1 MNNNYWKHYIFQTY
15 AILIALAS
23 SIINSHASGALNS
36 QDEQS
41 ALVQKAMEGDFNAV
55 RIIAKQYN
63 SYENKGIVDQIA
75 EELRVSTNPMRTRT
89 LRKSLAILGDSAA
102 RKEIITNIQCED
114 RYDQFHAIQ
123 DAADI
128 GGNDMIVIL
137 AEKLFDDSPG
147 GRPADRDGQLVEDV
161 GLPAPRHAAVIALSR
176 IIIDPTAPRIDH
188 NRITYS
194 DDDVQH
200 WRDWWKVNS
209 EKYVGQQ

>member
-1 MNNNYWKHYIFQTY
+1 MKINYIYQALVISVS
-15 AILIALAS
+15 LAS
-23 SIINSHASGALNS
+23 SMMNSFASEALYA
-36 QDEQS
+36 QDRQS
-41 ALVQKAMEGDFNAV
+41 ALIHKAQEGDFDAV
-55 RIIAKQYN
+55 RIIAKHN
-63 SYENKGIVDQIA
+63 DSSAIA
-75 EELRVSTNPMRTRT
+75 EIVIKLTEARRVSTNPTHIRT
-89 LRKSLAILGDSAA
+89 LRKSLALLGDSTA
-102 RKEIITNIQCED
+102 RKEILTNIQCED

>member
-1 MNNNYWKHYIFQTY
+1 MKNNYWIHSVFRTF
-15 AILIALAS
+15 AVLMILGAS
-23 SIINSHASGALNS
+23 MVTTLASGALKS

-41 ALVQKAMEGDFNAV
+41 VLVQKAREGDFNAV
-55 RIIAKQYN
+55 RIIAKHLDPL
-63 SYENKGIVDQIA
+63 ENKEIVEQLA
-75 EELRVSTNPMRTRT
+75 EAFRASTNPVRTRT
-89 LRKSLAILGDSAA
+89 LRKSLAMLGDSAA
-102 RKEIITNIQCED
+102 REEIIASIQCED

-128 GGNDMIVIL
+128 GGDDMIVIL

-147 GRPADRDGQLVEDV
+147 GRPVDRDGQRVEDV

-176 IIIDPTAPRIDH
+176 IIIDPTAPHIDLH
-188 NRITYS
+188 RITYS

-200 WRDWWKVNS
+200 WRDWWMVNG